1 MKKSNLAAETC
12 DIQYGKLP
20 SIALSCFVYPS
31 KVSFL
36 LGLAATTHNLRTKV
50 HHRHSID
57 LLKDLMVLPI
67 WMGYT
72 SVLLTSTR

>member
-1 MKKSNLAAETC
+1 MKAPQTTKSEHKRWNMKKSNLAAETC

-36 LGLAATTHNLRTKV
+36 LGLACYYA
-50 HHRHSID
+50 
-57 LLKDLMVLPI
+57 
-67 WMGYT
+67 
-72 SVLLTSTR
+72 